1 MLLAALPATAQ
12 SWSLGVGTGAF
23 KFGDFAVRTIRAGN
37 EGGGGQ
43 LTRTKLTAA
52 TRPGLNVDVQRDFND
67 RFALRLQGTFTESP
81 LTVRPEHGRGIILD
95 AGDVD
100 VTTLS
105 LPLII
110 NLNPHGRLRVHVK
123 GGPAY
128 AIYHINRPGLETTRG
143 RLGGMAGAGVVWWWS
158 SRFAVEGEIIDI
170 VTSSPLR
177 ESDLVGAGTL
187 RIPRPQNEHATLGI
201 RWRL

>member
-1 MLLAALPATAQ
+1 MLLATFPAGAQ
-12 SWSLGVGTGAF
+12 PWSLGVGTGAF
-23 KFGDFAVRTIRAGN
+23 KFGDFALRTIRAGN
-37 EGGGGQ
+37 EGGGGPV
-43 LTRTKLTAA
+43 TRTRLTAA
-52 TRPGLNVDVQRDFND
+52 TRPGLTVDFQRDFND

-81 LTVRPEHGRGIILD
+81 LTVRPQSGRGVILD

-105 LPLII
+105 LPLLIH
-110 NLNPHGRLRVHVK
+110 LNPHGRFKVHIQ

-128 AIYHINRPGLETTRG
+128 AIYHLNQPALETTRG
-143 RLGGMAGAGVVWWWS
+143 RFGAMAGAGVVWWWS

-201 RWRL
+201 RWKF